1 MIQIKRYRKTQPLT
15 MDDFIDNAIEEQAC
29 KNCVFYEECKSYIP
43 DLDDCNITGCKAFD
57 NSIENLEQLYI
68 KQYC

>member
-1 MIQIKRYRKTQPLT
+1 

-29 KNCVFYEECKSYIP
+29 KNCAFYEECKSYIP